1 MGRILFF
8 VLLGIAAYV
17 VYRWWRVAQRVEQRR
32 AETTAK
38 EPSEPMVRCDV
49 CGLNLPQSEALA
61 VQGRW
66 YCSEDHRRRAG
77 GG

>member
-17 VYRWWRVAQRVEQRR
+17 VYRWWRASQRVEQRR
-32 AETTAK
+32 AETTAS
-38 EPSEPMVRCDV
+38 SEPMVRCDT
-49 CGLNLPQSEALA
+49 CGLNLPRSEALA
-61 VQGRW
+61 AGGRW
-66 YCSEDHRRRAG
+66 YCSEDHSRRAG

>member
-1 MGRILFF
+1 MGRILFY

-17 VYRWWRVAQRVEQRR
+17 VYRWWRASQRVEQGR
-32 AETTAK
+32 AGTTAR
-38 EPSEPMVRCDV
+38 ESSEPMVRCDQ
-49 CGLNLPQSEALA
+49 CGVNLPQSEALA
-61 VQGRW
+61 GGGRW